1 MKLRSG
7 KTTRRSRNNKMNN
20 LQGFHPLSPVPG
32 TKVGEGTI
40 AKEIKTITEEETEEA
55 NPDTS
60 ENLIQP
66 EEQGAAAPLPKT
78 KDTVT
83 GGAGIEF
90 GSKTKRLFKLKIGT
104 IICSS
109 IPKYVKDING
119 CTTQAFPGATIARLS
134 DYVSSNKINLKN
146 KDFIIVHVGSNN
158 IAQNHS
164 VDMIISYYS
173 DLIHNIQIKSKAK
186 IIITSILPRL
196 IDHNSTAENVRLV
209 NSQLKKLCVRRNIQF
224 SNIYKSFLCNN
235 LPDASLYAP
244 RDGLHLNFTGTSLLR
259 KKFINIIRHLSI
271 KC

>member
-1 MKLRSG
+1 MITLNFFLTYFISILILSG
-7 KTTRRSRNNKMNN
+7 
-20 LQGFHPLSPVPG
+20 
-32 TKVGEGTI
+32 
-40 AKEIKTITEEETEEA
+40 
-55 NPDTS
+55 
-60 ENLIQP
+60 
-66 EEQGAAAPLPKT
+66 
-78 KDTVT
+78 
-83 GGAGIEF
+83 
-90 GSKTKRLFKLKIGT
+90 LFKLKIGT

-244 RDGLHLNFTGTSLLR
+244 RDGLHLNLTGTSLLR